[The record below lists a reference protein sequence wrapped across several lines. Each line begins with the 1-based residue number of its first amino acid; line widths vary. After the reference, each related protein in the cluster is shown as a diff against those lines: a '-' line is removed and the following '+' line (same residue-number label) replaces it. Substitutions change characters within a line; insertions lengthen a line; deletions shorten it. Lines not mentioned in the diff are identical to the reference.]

1 MRESHSLLQKPG
13 REDKVPASSSA
24 PAGQLGQA
32 PNLTGQVPKYHLM
45 VDQHP
50 SDAAGGRYQQYAQ
63 KAFPALARKIP
74 AIHSLYYIPPT
85 TEYLCTSNQLSS
97 ELTQMRKRLALDKKL
112 SEDRKILQELQMEN
126 TKLEDEKR
134 KLEEE
139 IRRHNQHWTE
149 EWETP
154 LKNRIEGVRQ
164 DRQKLSKDLR
174 GIQEAIRA
182 VWEGWKGLLK

>member
-1 MRESHSLLQKPG
+1 
-13 REDKVPASSSA
+13 
-24 PAGQLGQA
+24 
-32 PNLTGQVPKYHLM
+32 
-45 VDQHP
+45 
-50 SDAAGGRYQQYAQ
+50 
-63 KAFPALARKIP
+63 
-74 AIHSLYYIPPT
+74 
-85 TEYLCTSNQLSS
+85 
-97 ELTQMRKRLALDKKL
+97 MRKRLALDKKL